1 MSRTPQSRIVPRTT
15 RAALSTG
22 LGMIPLH
29 RLPYAVRAVYVVV
42 PAAAGAGFVVAAL
55 RRVPSR
61 PAEEGSAPEAPRR
74 RRRRQITRAAL
85 PIVVA
90 GLTAGAGAASIA
102 IDRGIENSLRR
113 RGLPAPRVAM
123 GLASGALSLA
133 MDVLSDRGESTEP
146 AQEGTEPTSP
156 PSAR

>member
-1 MSRTPQSRIVPRTT
+1 MSRTPQSRIIPRTT

-29 RLPYAVRAVYVVV
+29 RLPYAVRAVYVVL
-42 PAAAGAGFVVAAL
+42 PAAAGAGVVLAAL
-55 RRVPSR
+55 RRMPSR
-61 PAEEGSAPEAPRR
+61 PAVEGSVPEAARR
-74 RRRRQITRAAL
+74 RRRRQVTRAAL
-85 PIVVA
+85 PIVVG
-90 GLTAGAGAASIA
+90 GLTAGAGAASIV

-113 RGLPAPRVAM
+113 RGVPAPRVAM

-133 MDVLSDRGESTEP
+133 MDVVSDRGEGPDS
-146 AQEGTEPTSP
+146 AQEGTEPTSL